1 MLAPLLLVYAL
12 SNNRVKRT
20 DDQTIRNRIN
30 TVGYLNFS
38 QVVVPLAAT
47 ERESLHWIL
56 YLNNFN
62 NICFQRIACFFV
74 FDKEASADLNNYIDL
89 ANAYAT
95 QLALLAS
102 KYTIIIKIFLS
113 SYNILHFSFLSYLP
127 KILSP
132 FRCKNYRI
140 FGFSSPWRV

>member
-47 ERESLHWIL
+47 EHRKFA
-56 YLNNFN
+56 LN
-62 NICFQRIACFFV
+62 FV
-74 FDKEASADLNNYIDL
+74 SE
-89 ANAYAT
+89 
-95 QLALLAS
+95 
-102 KYTIIIKIFLS
+102 
-113 SYNILHFSFLSYLP
+113 
-127 KILSP
+127 
-132 FRCKNYRI
+132 
-140 FGFSSPWRV
+140 